1 MKFKRRLKIEK
12 GLIEMTPL
20 INVFFLLFIF
30 FAFTSSF
37 IFQPGI
43 KVDLPKAV
51 TSEVV
56 QQESAVI
63 IITKDDKICLNDRE
77 ISRDE
82 LLSNLRLMAK
92 DNVALLIKADSHAS
106 LGKIVEIWD
115 MCRKEGVSQ
124 ASIAT
129 NK

>member
-1 MKFKRRLKIEK
+1 MKFKRREHKEG
-12 GLIEMTPL
+12 GLIEMTPMVN
-20 INVFFLLFIF
+20 IFFLLFIF

-43 KVDLPKAV
+43 KVNLPKAI

-63 IITKDDKICLNDRE
+63 VVTKDDKIYLNDRE
-77 ISRDE
+77 ITQDE

-92 DNVALLIKADSHAS
+92 ENSPLLIKADSRAS
-106 LGKIVEIWD
+106 LGRVVEIWD
-115 MCRKEGVSQ
+115 MCRTEGVSQ
-124 ASIAT
+124 INIAT
-129 NK
+129 GQ

>member
-1 MKFKRRLKIEK
+1 MKFKRRLKTER
-12 GLIEMTPL
+12 GLIEITPL

-56 QQESAVI
+56 QQESVVI
-63 IITKDDKICLNDRE
+63 IITKDDKIYLNDRE
-77 ISRDE
+77 ISHDE

-92 DNVALLIKADSHAS
+92 DSVPLLIKADSHAS
-106 LGKIVEIWD
+106 LGRVVEIWD

-124 ASIAT
+124 ANIAT

>member
-1 MKFKRRLKIEK
+1 MKFKRRSKTDQPMIE
-12 GLIEMTPL
+12 LTPL
-20 INVFFLLFIF
+20 VNVFFLLFIF

-43 KVDLPKAV
+43 NVNLPKAV

-56 QQESAVI
+56 QQDSAVI
-63 IITKDDKICLNDRE
+63 IVTKTDNIYLNDRE

-82 LLSNLRLMAK
+82 LLSNLRLMA
-92 DNVALLIKADSHAS
+92 NNNTPLLIKADSRAS
-106 LGKIVEIWD
+106 LGKVVEIWD

-124 ASIAT
+124 ANIAT
-129 NK
+129 NR